1 MPKIRLLQERGE
13 YNTHGVIYYAK
24 EIYEVSNQE
33 AFELVNQEKMA
44 EEVTEESERIKNKS
58 VLNVPSNGQLKI
70 AMIRIGG
77 IGDTLLLAIQ
87 ARAVKRKYPESFI
100 TLYIRDNLANGII
113 DCLGAVDKCVTV
125 GNHLWEGILDKVKKH
140 GHNIIYDNRYITK
153 VYLELEDK
161 YTVLNQEEF
170 ELWESYYNE
179 FPKGNNKLTT
189 DHHISEIELMNLTSG
204 LDMNH
209 GDFIINL
216 PASAYVMA
224 DLLEGQKYVTIHH
237 GADCGRQTKCWDEKY
252 WEIVVKFLNDNGYKV
267 IQLGQRFEDKI
278 SGAINMLN
286 KTTLIQSAALIKC
299 SQFHIDTESGLVH
312 LARMVGTKCIVLFA
326 STPVK
331 FFGYPENINIVSP
344 CTCVSCWWETQ
355 MWWREC
361 PKGYPIPT
369 KCMQELKP
377 ELVIEAVK
385 SLATDVKTVF
395 KGCGIREDE
404 TIVEQYIHGNKFN
417 ATKHEWDR
425 IYVMLELLKENSNV
439 MAIGCDE
446 FTLEIMKQRG
456 LNVVQCCEKIDNFF
470 SSESW
475 AGFDK
480 FDSVII
486 GRPLNQ
492 FKSIAQ
498 LFTMVETV
506 LNPDGVIVFSVPMST
521 PAFSEEDNT
530 SINKWITD
538 THIIYE
544 QGKFSHF
551 VCGLKRNIKNE
562 SIS

>member
-1 MPKIRLLQERGE
+1 
-13 YNTHGVIYYAK
+13 
-24 EIYEVSNQE
+24 
-33 AFELVNQEKMA
+33 
-44 EEVTEESERIKNKS
+44 
-58 VLNVPSNGQLKI
+58 
-70 AMIRIGG
+70 
-77 IGDTLLLAIQ
+77 
-87 ARAVKRKYPESFI
+87 
-100 TLYIRDNLANGII
+100 
-113 DCLGAVDKCVTV
+113 
-125 GNHLWEGILDKVKKH
+125 
-140 GHNIIYDNRYITK
+140 
-153 VYLELEDK
+153 
-161 YTVLNQEEF
+161 
-170 ELWESYYNE
+170 
-179 FPKGNNKLTT
+179 
-189 DHHISEIELMNLTSG
+189 
-204 LDMNH
+204 
-209 GDFIINL
+209 
-216 PASAYVMA
+216 
-224 DLLEGQKYVTIHH
+224 
-237 GADCGRQTKCWDEKY
+237 
-252 WEIVVKFLNDNGYKV
+252 
-267 IQLGQRFEDKI
+267 
-278 SGAINMLN
+278 
-286 KTTLIQSAALIKC
+286 
-299 SQFHIDTESGLVH
+299 
-312 LARMVGTKCIVLFA
+312 
-326 STPVK
+326 
-331 FFGYPENINIVSP
+331 
-344 CTCVSCWWETQ
+344 

-385 SLATDVKTVF
+385 SLATEVKTVF

-521 PAFSEEDNT
+521 PAFSEQDNT

-544 QGKFSHF
+544 QEKYSYF
-551 VCGLKRNIKNE
+551 VCGLRRNIE
-562 SIS
+562 